1 MNKLLYTL
9 VNRVLSNGKASLT
22 SAENKGKLVGREC
35 WTYPIS
41 NLDPYG
47 LKREK
52 ADRSSEAI
60 KSLREGIIT
69 LIKEKCPG
77 VNIEQLST
85 DELLNIPYSINT
97 GGSQESIDIIGD
109 FSSNNT
115 WKAVP
120 FAIAQ
125 FFGAISFAGD
135 NKV

>member
-22 SAENKGKLVGREC
+22 STENKDKLVGREC

-52 ADRSSEAI
+52 ADRSPEAI
-60 KSLREGIIT
+60 KNLREGIIT

-77 VNIEQLST
+77 VTIEQLST

-120 FAIAQ
+120 FAIA
-125 FFGAISFAGD
+125 
-135 NKV
+135 